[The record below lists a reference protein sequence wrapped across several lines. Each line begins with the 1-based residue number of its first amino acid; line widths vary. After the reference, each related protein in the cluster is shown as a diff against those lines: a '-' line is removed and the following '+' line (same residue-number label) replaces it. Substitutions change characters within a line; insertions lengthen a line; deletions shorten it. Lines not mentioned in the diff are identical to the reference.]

1 MSYINAEKVLPQ
13 WLVNEIRY
21 YISDGLIYIPP
32 AKSLRKEWGSKS
44 GIKELLA
51 ERNNEIRHKKS
62 NGMTI
67 SQLAVEYHLSE
78 ETIKQIL
85 YR

>member
-13 WLVNEIRY
+13 WLVDELRN
-21 YISDGLIYIPP
+21 YISDGLIYVPP
-32 AKSLRKEWGSKS
+32 AKPLRKEWGSKS

-51 ERNNEIRHKKS
+51 ERNNEIRYKKS

-78 ETIKQIL
+78 ETIKRIL

>member
-13 WLVNEIRY
+13 WLVDEIRN

-32 AKSLRKEWGSKS
+32 AKPLRKEWGSKS
-44 GIKELLA
+44 CIKKLLA

-78 ETIKQIL
+78 ETIKRIL